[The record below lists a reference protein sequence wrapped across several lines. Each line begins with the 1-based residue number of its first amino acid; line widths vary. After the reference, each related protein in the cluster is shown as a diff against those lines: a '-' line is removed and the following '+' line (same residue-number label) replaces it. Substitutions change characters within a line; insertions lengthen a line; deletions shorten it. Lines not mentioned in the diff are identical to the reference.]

1 MTPMMSVY
9 RKPDKDKRMKND
21 IYLGVDVH
29 ERESQVAAFDKEGE
43 LLDEKRMPTGSL
55 AKYVS
60 SLDGKKHVAVEAVGF
75 IYLST
80 L

>member
-9 RKPDKDKRMKND
+9 RKPDKDKRMKDD

-55 AKYVS
+55 AK
-60 SLDGKKHVAVEAVGF
+60 
-75 IYLST
+75 
-80 L
+80 

>member
-75 IYLST
+75 IYLPT

>member
-1 MTPMMSVY
+1 
-9 RKPDKDKRMKND
+9 MKND

-75 IYLST
+75 IYLPT

>member
-9 RKPDKDKRMKND
+9 RKPDKDKHMKND

-55 AKYVS
+55 AKYIS

-75 IYLST
+75 IYLPT

>member
-1 MTPMMSVY
+1 MTPMMSVN

-55 AKYVS
+55 AK
-60 SLDGKKHVAVEAVGF
+60 
-75 IYLST
+75 
-80 L
+80 

>member
-21 IYLGVDVH
+21 IYPGVDVH

-75 IYLST
+75 IYLPT